1 MRAHRPTLAALVL
14 AGLLAVPAIAHAEPL
29 TGILGRALQGSGTE
43 AGRASPEPR
52 PAPEPQ
58 VTPGQLREAV
68 ADISRIL
75 DLEIERQGLTDQSYF
90 TRDRRSVDAE
100 VEALLAE
107 LGRDLGGSEA
117 VRHWTLMRARQR
129 ELADKRAALDR
140 LAAEAELDP
149 AHRDEAK
156 AKIEAMRVAI
166 EELRRG
172 IAAAKAD
179 ASKALAKAG
188 IDLDERQMDALV
200 ATVVGDDLIDLAT
213 RVTNLG
219 VVLQRLKDGV
229 AAGSGGPEAQRRYY
243 SAVVVIQRIALRAQ
257 HRYLER
263 ITGRYAPFV
272 AGVVEKAN
280 KGMEEASALRRSET
294 NRDRMK
300 VLDANIKAQRLTI
313 DTATLYRR
321 HLDAQRS
328 NAVAAIREGERAMQV
343 ASNTRDTVVLSL
355 DLLANLD
362 AGETLSKAMSML
374 ALPAIQPFNSE
385 EMERA
390 FQTLTTQMGGF

>member
-1 MRAHRPTLAALVL
+1 MRARRSILAAGLL
-14 AGLLAVPAIAHAEPL
+14 AGLLAAQPAGADPL
-29 TGILGRALQGSGTE
+29 ANVLGRTSQG
-43 AGRASPEPR
+43 AASPGAQPPAAR

-58 VTPGQLREAV
+58 VTPAQVREAV

-75 DLEIERQGLTDQSYF
+75 DLEIERGGLPDRSYF
-90 TRDRRSVDAE
+90 SRDRTNVDAE
-100 VEALLAE
+100 IEALLAE

-117 VRHWTLMRARQR
+117 VRHWSLMRSRQR
-129 ELADKRAALDR
+129 ELADKRSALDR
-140 LAAEAELDP
+140 LAADAELDP
-149 AHRDEAK
+149 ARRDEAK
-156 AKIEAMRVAI
+156 AKIEAMRGEI
-166 EELRRG
+166 EVLRGG
-172 IAAAKAD
+172 IAAARAE
-179 ASKALAKAG
+179 ANRALAKAG
-188 IDLDERQMDALV
+188 IDLDERGMDALA

-219 VVLQRLKDGV
+219 TVLQRLKDGV
-229 AAGSGGPEAQRRYY
+229 AAGSGGPQAQRRYY

-280 KGMEEASALRRSET
+280 KGLEEASMLRRSET
-294 NRDRMK
+294 NRDRMR

-313 DTATLYRR
+313 DTANLYRR

-328 NAVAAIREGERAMQV
+328 NAQAAIKEGERALQV

-362 AGETLSKAMSML
+362 AAEALSKAMSML
-374 ALPAIQPFNSE
+374 ALPAIQPFGSE

-390 FQTLTTQMGGF
+390 FQNLTTQMGGF